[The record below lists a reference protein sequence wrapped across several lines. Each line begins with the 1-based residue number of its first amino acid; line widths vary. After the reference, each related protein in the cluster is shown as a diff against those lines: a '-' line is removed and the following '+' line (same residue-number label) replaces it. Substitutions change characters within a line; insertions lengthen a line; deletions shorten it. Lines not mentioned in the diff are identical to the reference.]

1 MEIYMKLVCTK
12 CPNLHLGSK

>member
-1 MEIYMKLVCTK
+1 MKLVCTK